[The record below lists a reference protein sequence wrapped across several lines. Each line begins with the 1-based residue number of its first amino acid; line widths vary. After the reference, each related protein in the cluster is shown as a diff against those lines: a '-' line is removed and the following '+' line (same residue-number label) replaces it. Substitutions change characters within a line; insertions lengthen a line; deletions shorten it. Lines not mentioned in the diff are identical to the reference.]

1 MSPIK
6 AKTLAKKRAQETLST
21 LAALY
26 NTDLSAGGKN
36 ISADFGDKQVNSS
49 IGPQWNWKI
58 DGIQTTAERIPPA
71 ARKYTSLNVKIY
83 KRQAKEFLWMRQSA
97 FL

>member
-1 MSPIK
+1 M
-6 AKTLAKKRAQETLST
+6 
-21 LAALY
+21 
-26 NTDLSAGGKN
+26 AGF
-36 ISADFGDKQVNSS
+36 SDRQVNSS
-49 IGPQWNWKI
+49 IGPQWNGKI

-71 ARKYTSLNVKIY
+71 ARKRISLNVKIY